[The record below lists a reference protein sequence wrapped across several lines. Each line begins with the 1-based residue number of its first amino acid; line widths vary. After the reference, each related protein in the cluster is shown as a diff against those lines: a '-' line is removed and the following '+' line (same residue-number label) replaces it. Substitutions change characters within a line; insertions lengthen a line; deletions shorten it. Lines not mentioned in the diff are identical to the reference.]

1 VSVTFSLAE
10 EFPLALFGLR
20 TAGRATFETGF
31 GLLDRLYPG
40 AYQSRIS
47 RVELKVYALVPQA
60 GLHGTLASTGLS
72 FVKDAGGD
80 IHALLHP
87 PEQMLV
93 SRYEI
98 RDGAAYFSDTGE
110 HLHPFEGMGVATAWT
125 LDLPPA
131 SNALNY
137 DTIADVHLVLH
148 FTTLHSAELGDR
160 VRGLLPPVEV
170 AMRSFAL
177 RTALADAFYDIVQT
191 GRAAFALTRAD
202 FPRQHVE
209 ARIRKIML
217 LAVVAPDS
225 AIEHLAFR
233 IAYEDAT
240 GRRAAQTVSVARSA
254 ASTPLDAAP
263 PPFESLSAYGSWTVH
278 VELSDAAGG
287 VLEDRSDIRDM
298 LLFVEYEYERPG
310 LRVREDFSLDVNAP
324 TATSTV
330 EAAWQLTSAGQA
342 GHVALSTPEPNA
354 VALEIR
360 NDGSENR
367 WITGPVATANIADVS
382 VTERTVVAWRQLDRA
397 HALLLT
403 LVVKG
408 ADGVERELVYA
419 PNASNHWAREGWVG
433 MAGSRAGTQPV
444 YGVEETFLRLVGADH
459 VAEFGVRAEAITRV
473 RVSHFSN
480 KRDTADHGGVVRN
493 LQVQQRRWVPL
504 RGTWTWDA
512 GLRAYGVSA
521 GEPGSK
527 LAATD
532 IGIGDNY
539 VVACRARARQANG
552 QIDLWVAGGR
562 YRLALRGGSGG
573 QTGFYAH
580 PAPYAGVPTQK
591 VESPDVRMG
600 AGRWHWLMIRK
611 AGKTV
616 TAFVDGR
623 VLAEIVDDATT
634 AASEVALGSSQGDVV
649 FDRLLVS

>member
-1 VSVTFSLAE
+1 
-10 EFPLALFGLR
+10 
-20 TAGRATFETGF
+20 
-31 GLLDRLYPG
+31 
-40 AYQSRIS
+40 
-47 RVELKVYALVPQA
+47 
-60 GLHGTLASTGLS
+60 
-72 FVKDAGGD
+72 
-80 IHALLHP
+80 
-87 PEQMLV
+87 
-93 SRYEI
+93 
-98 RDGAAYFSDTGE
+98 
-110 HLHPFEGMGVATAWT
+110 
-125 LDLPPA
+125 
-131 SNALNY
+131 
-137 DTIADVHLVLH
+137 
-148 FTTLHSAELGDR
+148 
-160 VRGLLPPVEV
+160 
-170 AMRSFAL
+170 
-177 RTALADAFYDIVQT
+177 
-191 GRAAFALTRAD
+191 
-202 FPRQHVE
+202 
-209 ARIRKIML
+209 
-217 LAVVAPDS
+217 
-225 AIEHLAFR
+225 
-233 IAYEDAT
+233 
-240 GRRAAQTVSVARSA
+240 
-254 ASTPLDAAP
+254 
-263 PPFESLSAYGSWTVH
+263 
-278 VELSDAAGG
+278 
-287 VLEDRSDIRDM
+287 M